1 MGCLYCGKD
10 IGPFR
15 LFRDDEFCSAA
26 HRKMYGQRLGKV
38 LDRIGA
44 PELVPTRVPGVREL
58 WPIQDGS
65 HDRISGCWT
74 LESTDHP
81 VQTGDL
87 WPFALH
93 PTLGSCARAL
103 APAAPLV
110 PNRPLQLVNR
120 PPDPIATP
128 LMLPQLPESL
138 RGTSPTVSPGVAR
151 DTQLGVAPR
160 DSRPKSRIVPMLSR
174 RGSKRFTS
182 VPLQL
187 PEFDKS
193 LRADPD
199 ANLNVVPLPANARV
213 SIDLNVVEHPPRPAL
228 PIIEGRMPGLVPEAV
243 ERQVM
248 PSLAG
253 PLQSPILPL
262 LPTWARFDAPKVE
275 RTAGTAPASVE
286 PAIAAAA
293 PSFTEESAAS
303 SSVSLPG
310 LKHFFPLPDF
320 LGGAPDP
327 WRSFD
332 LEFLEPYSTCR
343 AFPGLPATP
352 VQSWV
357 QPSDALS
364 AIAPAPEL
372 RIPTFELAH
381 AAATPEICAAVA
393 GPAPSPVQRFIAWS
407 DALNAVT
414 SSPVLRLPEF
424 AVAPENPFDFE
435 TLVASGT
442 CPAVAGPAP
451 SPVQTFIVWS
461 DAVSAIAPAFSLRLP
476 EFERAQLEPENPF
489 NFDTLVAVGTCPAQT
504 GPAPSPVQRFI
515 AWSDALQAIA
525 PTPVLQLPSLGKSF
539 EVAFPAG
546 RLATSDA
553 FPSPV
558 ASLLPPKSFYP
569 VGVEGPAVQLPA
581 MAAFAERPLAD
592 LQENE
597 GLVAKEALE
606 APFAFNRAHSGPT
619 LPSPVASFLPFPKAP
634 EPVQFNL
641 EPAAILLPQ
650 IAGLDSVVANSIS
663 KSCPTVASPV
673 PTLLP
678 AAAAEATEAVTVC
691 PTWPTPVQA
700 FLSVASALTPME
712 ISEARTEIELPKPP
726 ALAQSF
732 FSPAQPGTRPMWPLA
747 ATLPTRTTAAD
758 QIVAETGAP
767 VQLPPAA
774 GVFVTPSV
782 LAASK
787 SVPAFADPAEP
798 PVAAGFVPQPMTPA
812 SQEMFLSLPHAGTP
826 VSGARIGVGPAAGPA
841 AYPVESL
848 PAIAAF
854 APFRIAGSPTMQFP
868 PVLLP
873 KRAGL
878 EAASSGQTYPA
889 AATPEPRQ
897 TNDKA
902 AVLKPLTPL
911 KVAGL
916 SLNASGREPAVPH
929 PGFIPVEFHCQR
941 GQVFPH
947 RRLELYTPT
956 AVPILPGFGLK
967 TVVDRIEDIAVW
979 NPTKAEES
987 EEVKKVELAKRRA
1000 REVTI
1005 GRFLKIAACLVMGTF
1020 LWFGAREA
1028 RIGATRSI
1036 GNQDAARAGASKG
1049 GASKEKGLLASVQT
1063 AINDR
1068 AAYSVTD
1075 TMANGMQSWGAAPK
1089 SYPAGWSHNPDGYTH
1104 TGELALFKP
1113 SLNYKDYRLEFFGQ
1127 IENRSLGW
1135 TIRSQDKQNYYAMKL
1150 TVLEN
1155 GLRPVIAMA
1164 HYPVVGGKKGH
1175 KVESPLSV
1183 MIHHNTPFHVAVDVQ
1198 GNRVTASVEGQQVDS
1213 WTDDLLPKGG
1223 VGFFAEAGERGRLYW
1238 MKVSKNQDWL
1248 GTICSYLSSDAG
1260 TSSRDTAEV
1269 WGPGIPGQTPE
1280 PTVPAQ
1286 PHDVLLAEAEINT
1299 SSFSNPQ
1306 RVRIGIE
1313 RRNRPWSL

>member
-1 MGCLYCGKD
+1 
-10 IGPFR
+10 
-15 LFRDDEFCSAA
+15 
-26 HRKMYGQRLGKV
+26 
-38 LDRIGA
+38 
-44 PELVPTRVPGVREL
+44 
-58 WPIQDGS
+58 
-65 HDRISGCWT
+65 
-74 LESTDHP
+74 
-81 VQTGDL
+81 
-87 WPFALH
+87 
-93 PTLGSCARAL
+93 
-103 APAAPLV
+103 
-110 PNRPLQLVNR
+110 
-120 PPDPIATP
+120 
-128 LMLPQLPESL
+128 MLPQLPESL

-364 AIAPAPEL
+364 AIAPTPEL

-489 NFDTLVAVGTCPAQT
+489 NFDTLVAVGTCPAQA

-569 VGVEGPAVQLPA
+569 VGVEGPTVQLPA

-606 APFAFNRAHSGPT
+606 APFA
-619 LPSPVASFLPFPKAP
+619 
-634 EPVQFNL
+634 
-641 EPAAILLPQ
+641 
-650 IAGLDSVVANSIS
+650 
-663 KSCPTVASPV
+663 
-673 PTLLP
+673 
-678 AAAAEATEAVTVC
+678 
-691 PTWPTPVQA
+691 
-700 FLSVASALTPME
+700 
-712 ISEARTEIELPKPP
+712 
-726 ALAQSF
+726 
-732 FSPAQPGTRPMWPLA
+732 
-747 ATLPTRTTAAD
+747 
-758 QIVAETGAP
+758 
-767 VQLPPAA
+767 
-774 GVFVTPSV
+774 
-782 LAASK
+782 
-787 SVPAFADPAEP
+787 
-798 PVAAGFVPQPMTPA
+798 
-812 SQEMFLSLPHAGTP
+812 
-826 VSGARIGVGPAAGPA
+826 
-841 AYPVESL
+841 
-848 PAIAAF
+848 
-854 APFRIAGSPTMQFP
+854 
-868 PVLLP
+868 
-873 KRAGL
+873 
-878 EAASSGQTYPA
+878 
-889 AATPEPRQ
+889 
-897 TNDKA
+897 
-902 AVLKPLTPL
+902 
-911 KVAGL
+911 
-916 SLNASGREPAVPH
+916 
-929 PGFIPVEFHCQR
+929 
-941 GQVFPH
+941 
-947 RRLELYTPT
+947 
-956 AVPILPGFGLK
+956 
-967 TVVDRIEDIAVW
+967 
-979 NPTKAEES
+979 
-987 EEVKKVELAKRRA
+987 
-1000 REVTI
+1000 
-1005 GRFLKIAACLVMGTF
+1005 
-1020 LWFGAREA
+1020 
-1028 RIGATRSI
+1028 
-1036 GNQDAARAGASKG
+1036 
-1049 GASKEKGLLASVQT
+1049 
-1063 AINDR
+1063 
-1068 AAYSVTD
+1068 
-1075 TMANGMQSWGAAPK
+1075 
-1089 SYPAGWSHNPDGYTH
+1089 
-1104 TGELALFKP
+1104 
-1113 SLNYKDYRLEFFGQ
+1113 
-1127 IENRSLGW
+1127 
-1135 TIRSQDKQNYYAMKL
+1135 
-1150 TVLEN
+1150 
-1155 GLRPVIAMA
+1155 
-1164 HYPVVGGKKGH
+1164 
-1175 KVESPLSV
+1175 
-1183 MIHHNTPFHVAVDVQ
+1183 
-1198 GNRVTASVEGQQVDS
+1198 
-1213 WTDDLLPKGG
+1213 
-1223 VGFFAEAGERGRLYW
+1223 
-1238 MKVSKNQDWL
+1238 
-1248 GTICSYLSSDAG
+1248 
-1260 TSSRDTAEV
+1260 
-1269 WGPGIPGQTPE
+1269 
-1280 PTVPAQ
+1280 
-1286 PHDVLLAEAEINT
+1286 
-1299 SSFSNPQ
+1299 
-1306 RVRIGIE
+1306 
-1313 RRNRPWSL
+1313 